1 MLSDRSPCP
10 RIRRHRSLSV
20 LIVLTLVLL
29 TTVVVAPNVPARRSL
44 TGQQIVTMW
53 NAVAVD
59 TVVVDAGKANVE
71 AFYWFAIEQ
80 AAVYNAVVGITRHS
94 ELYKWNV
101 TGPTTASPSAAAAK
115 AAHTILLNY
124 FPGSQA
130 RLDGAL
136 ATSLASVP
144 NGIAKT
150 QGIEYGARAA
160 ARVIALRADDGAFA
174 PIPFDKPLAPGVWR
188 PTPPTFTPFFGTWLA
203 KLEPF
208 LLDSPHQF
216 RPPGPPGLRTAIYTE
231 DFREVKRLGEADST
245 ARTPRQTETALFFS
259 DIGIVPLQAGL
270 RDLIQRRGMDISGAA
285 RLLAAVDMSI
295 ADTAV
300 AVWDSKLSYGWWRPI
315 TAIQLAGTDGNPATF
330 ADPTWEPLLVNPPYP
345 EYASGLTGVIGSS
358 SRVLRR
364 LTGGVDLVLTS
375 PTAGVTRHYLSEAWI
390 RGDAVNARVWSGIH
404 FRTADEVGI
413 RVGRRVADWAMDRY
427 FRRL

>member
-1 MLSDRSPCP
+1 V
-10 RIRRHRSLSV
+10 SV
-20 LIVLTLVLL
+20 LIALALVLAAL
-29 TTVVVAPNVPARRSL
+29 AVVAPSAPARRAMS
-44 TGQQIVTMW
+44 GQEIVTLW

-59 TVVVDAGKANVE
+59 TVAVDAGKANVE

-80 AAVYNAVVGITRHS
+80 AAVYNAVVGITRRS
-94 ELYKWNV
+94 ELYRWNV
-101 TGPTTASPSAAAAK
+101 TGPATASPSAAAAE

-124 FPGSQA
+124 FPASQA
-130 RLDGAL
+130 RLDAAL

-144 NGIAKT
+144 NGLAKS

-160 ARVIALRADDGAFA
+160 ARIIALRADDGAFA
-174 PIPFDKPLAPGVWR
+174 PVPFDKPLAPGVWR

-203 KLEPF
+203 ELEPF
-208 LLDSPHQF
+208 LLDSPSQF
-216 RPPGPPGLRTAIYTE
+216 RPPGPPGLKTAIYTE

-245 ARTPRQTETALFFS
+245 ARTPKQTETALFFS
-259 DIGIVPLQAGL
+259 DVGIVPLQAGL

-285 RLLAAVDMSI
+285 RLLAAVDMSV

-300 AVWDSKLSYGWWRPI
+300 ATWDSKLRYGWWRPI
-315 TAIQLAGTDGNPATF
+315 TAIQLAGTDGNPASS
-330 ADPTWEPLLVNPPYP
+330 ADPTWEPLVVTPPYP
-345 EYASGLTGVIGSS
+345 EYASGLTGTIGSS

-375 PTAGVTRHYLSEAWI
+375 PNAGVTRHYRSEAWI
-390 RGDAVNARVWSGIH
+390 SRDAVDGRVWSGIH

-427 FRRL
+427 FRRV